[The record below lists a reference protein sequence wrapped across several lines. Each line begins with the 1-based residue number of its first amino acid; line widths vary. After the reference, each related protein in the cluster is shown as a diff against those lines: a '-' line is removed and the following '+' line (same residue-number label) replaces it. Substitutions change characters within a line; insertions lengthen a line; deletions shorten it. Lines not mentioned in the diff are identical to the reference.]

1 MDSRNHPEKFA
12 VITVKLVFFVARSMD
27 NEKDAVQIRVKVV
40 PRAKRDQISGV
51 MQDGSL
57 KIRLA
62 APPVDGKANQALVSL
77 LEKTFDLHRGS
88 VVISSGLH
96 SRSKIVTITGLSSN
110 EYQRFVESLE

>member
-1 MDSRNHPEKFA
+1 MVGRDS
-12 VITVKLVFFVARSMD
+12 I
-27 NEKDAVQIRVKVV
+27 QIRIKVV

-62 APPVDGKANQALVSL
+62 APPVDGKANRSLVSF
-77 LEKTFDLHRGS
+77 LEEIFDLRRGS

-96 SRSKIVTITGLSSN
+96 SRSKVVRIDGLNFS
-110 EYQRFVESLE
+110 EYQRFIDSLK

>member
-1 MDSRNHPEKFA
+1 MDS
-12 VITVKLVFFVARSMD
+12 I
-27 NEKDAVQIRVKVV
+27 QIRVKVV

-62 APPVDGKANQALVSL
+62 APPVDGKANQSLVSF
-77 LEKTFDLHRGS
+77 LEKTLDLRRGS

-96 SRSKIVTITGLSSN
+96 SRSKIVQIDGMDPD
-110 EYQRFVESLE
+110 EYQRFIDSLG